1 MNVLIIDS
9 GIVKHK
15 AFSDIHIHSTGFMG
29 QNDLTSITDSDG
41 HGTAVAELVS
51 KNHTDLDVYVI
62 KLFNDESGCTI
73 SDLIAALEYITQNN
87 IYSVI
92 NMSLGVTVYDSPE
105 QITKLQALCEKLA
118 EQGTILVS
126 AFDNS
131 GSISYPACFDSVIGV
146 DCSNIAR
153 NKTEY
158 EYIENSIVTVRG
170 FGANQKVAWKEP
182 QYTIVGGTSFACAN
196 ITNIIISLA
205 TVHNSYSKVKI
216 ALKEN
221 AVKFHKFDKSSPF
234 ETAPYWLKGSKAIV
248 LPFNKEI
255 HSLIAYENLLS
266 FQISGVYDFKYTSRI
281 GMQVSDILTYH
292 SSSQHVIHNY
302 EEIDWQSDEFDVV
315 IAGHLSEM
323 SWRCKR
329 NLLEEIVEKC
339 CRNNKMLYSFDSIAP
354 YEKLI
359 NESGAQLSH
368 FFYPHIGTESILKG
382 RFGKL
387 HEIISP
393 VLAVIGTSSQQ
404 GKFTIQ
410 LNLRE
415 RLLEKGYRVGQIG
428 SEPSS
433 FCFQMDYTY
442 PYGYQSTVNATGFD
456 CITMLNQMIHNIDM
470 CSADICLV
478 GAQSGSVPYSYYN
491 LSTIPLPQVEFLF
504 GTNPDAFILCVNP
517 HDNIEYI
524 IRTISGVESYCS
536 SKCIAV
542 VIYPL
547 SPEQMLGGLFK
558 KKNIIGTEAYNN
570 FKKLLSSNI
579 SIDIFDMSE
588 ALQTDA
594 LVECVMRFF
603 SCDE

>member
-9 GIVKHK
+9 GIVEHK
-15 AFSDIHIHSTGFMG
+15 ALSDIHIHPAGFMG
-29 QNDLTSITDSDG
+29 QNDLASITDSSG
-41 HGTAVAELVS
+41 HGTAVAELIS
-51 KNHTDLDVYVI
+51 KNHKGLDVYVI
-62 KLFNDESGCTI
+62 KLFNDESECTI
-73 SDLIAALEYITQNN
+73 SDLIAALEYITLNN

-92 NMSLGVTVYDSPE
+92 NMSLGVTVYENPE
-105 QITKLQALCEKLA
+105 QIIKLQALCSKLT
-118 EQGTILVS
+118 EQGSILVS

-146 DCSNIAR
+146 DRSNIAR

-158 EYIENSIVTVRG
+158 EYIENSIVAVRG
-170 FGANQKVAWKEP
+170 FGTNQKVAWKEP

-205 TVHNSYSKVKI
+205 TVHNSCSKVKS

-221 AVKFHKFDKSSPF
+221 AIKVQKYNKSSPF
-234 ETAPYWLKGSKAIV
+234 GAAPYWLKGSKAIV

-281 GMQVSDILTYH
+281 GMQVSDILTYR
-292 SSSQHVIHNY
+292 SASQHVIQNY

-329 NLLEEIVEKC
+329 DLLEEIVKKC
-339 CRNNKMLYSFDSIAP
+339 CQNNKMLYSFDSIVP

-359 NESGAQLSH
+359 NDSDVQLSH
-368 FFYPHIGTESILKG
+368 FYYPYISTENVIKG

-404 GKFTIQ
+404 GKFTVQ

-442 PYGYQSTVNATGFD
+442 PNGYQSTVNVTGFD
-456 CITMLNQMIHNIDM
+456 CITMLNQMVHNIDM
-470 CSADICLV
+470 SSVDICLV

-491 LSTIPLPQVEFLF
+491 LSTIPLPQIEFLF
-504 GTNPDAFILCVNP
+504 GTKPDAFILCVNP
-517 HDNIEYI
+517 YDDIDYI

-542 VIYPL
+542 IIYPL
-547 SPEQMLGGLFK
+547 SSEQMLGGLFK
-558 KKNIIGTEAYNN
+558 KKNITGTEAYNN
-570 FKKLLSSNI
+570 FKKSLSSNI
-579 SIDIFDMSE
+579 SVDIFDMSE

-594 LVECVMRFF
+594 LVECALRFF
-603 SCDE
+603 SCAE